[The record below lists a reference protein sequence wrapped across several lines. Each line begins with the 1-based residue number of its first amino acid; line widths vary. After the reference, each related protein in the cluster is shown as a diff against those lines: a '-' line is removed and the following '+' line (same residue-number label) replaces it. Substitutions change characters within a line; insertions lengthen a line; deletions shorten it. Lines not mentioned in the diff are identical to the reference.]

1 MSLKISVENKPFYYK
16 SNSIKEV
23 NSRNR
28 KHGQKPPQQ
37 NREPGT
43 NSTHMWYQLQ
53 VLESNPVTVV
63 GEMLLTL
70 LSLSSL

>member
-1 MSLKISVENKPFYYK
+1 MSLKISREQTHYK

-23 NSRNR
+23 NSLNR

-63 GEMLLTL
+63 EEMLLTL